1 MGQTILLADD
11 SITIQ
16 KVIELTFSD
25 EDFQLHTVGNGQ
37 KAIDEIRTV
46 KPDIVL
52 CDIIMPE
59 KNGYEVCEFI
69 KTQDDLKQIPV
80 LLLTGAFE
88 PFDQERARKAGCD
101 GFLAK
106 PFEPQTLISKVRQL
120 LESAGAA
127 PAVATSADAPA
138 ISLDETP
145 GPSTEPPPV
154 VASSPPVA
162 PPPLP
167 AMEEGATVIEEG
179 FAVEAGEREL
189 SVEAG
194 DQTVLLGAEEP
205 PTVPSED
212 IWSQVQETSEAPPSV
227 PEQGGDDAATIFM
240 AAPPEPEPV
249 ESTPA
254 ANEFDE
260 ITTPS
265 PPSAHDADQADDGA
279 WVLPSTEEDGGSG
292 SGEPELT
299 PLGDFGGFDDFA
311 ASDQAPA
318 IEPEPVAPEP
328 PPLAAPPVEPVESE
342 PVAPEPPPLA
352 APPVEPVEFVE
363 PEPVVPEAPPE
374 PEAVAPEPP
383 PFSQPAAQ
391 PPLPPEPTP
400 LEDAIFG
407 TPEPSPPPVQEDAPL
422 SDLPLTPSPLA
433 DDTIQPS
440 AVPPEPT
447 PVVEPAPEPV
457 PEPQPLTE
465 EPVLG
470 EADFGLPSTPVE
482 TVAFGGGSVDEEL
495 KLSDEKASAPQPE
508 TTLGSADIDAIADK
522 VAERLVQKLSET
534 AIKEIAWEVV
544 PDMARTLIQKEIDA
558 LKAKIPK

>member
-127 PAVATSADAPA
+127 PAVASADAPA

-167 AMEEGATVIEEG
+167 AMEEGATVIDEG

-205 PTVPSED
+205 HTVPSED

-240 AAPPEPEPV
+240 AAPP
-249 ESTPA
+249 
-254 ANEFDE
+254 
-260 ITTPS
+260 
-265 PPSAHDADQADDGA
+265 
-279 WVLPSTEEDGGSG
+279 
-292 SGEPELT
+292 EPELT

-328 PPLAAPPVEPVESE
+328 PPLAAPPVESIEPE

-352 APPVEPVEFVE
+352 PPPVEPVEFVEPEPVAPEPPPLVE

-407 TPEPSPPPVQEDAPL
+407 TPEPSPPPAFLKQCSLGQNYFKNLMKEEVDANCGN
-422 SDLPLTPSPLA
+422 S
-433 DDTIQPS
+433 
-440 AVPPEPT
+440 
-447 PVVEPAPEPV
+447 
-457 PEPQPLTE
+457 
-465 EPVLG
+465 
-470 EADFGLPSTPVE
+470 
-482 TVAFGGGSVDEEL
+482 
-495 KLSDEKASAPQPE
+495 
-508 TTLGSADIDAIADK
+508 
-522 VAERLVQKLSET
+522 
-534 AIKEIAWEVV
+534 
-544 PDMARTLIQKEIDA
+544 
-558 LKAKIPK
+558 

>member
-37 KAIDEIRTV
+37 KAIDQIRTI

-120 LESAGAA
+120 LESAESA
-127 PAVATSADAPA
+127 PAEGSAVAPA
-138 ISLDETP
+138 ISVDETP
-145 GPSTEPPPV
+145 GPATEPPPTI
-154 VASSPPVA
+154 A
-162 PPPLP
+162 PPPVP
-167 AMEEGATVIEEG
+167 AMEEGATVTDEG

-189 SVEAG
+189 SIEAG
-194 DQTVLLGAEEP
+194 DQTVLLGAEEA

-212 IWSQVQETSEAPPSV
+212 ISSQVQEESEAPPPAAEESA
-227 PEQGGDDAATIFM
+227 DDAATIFM
-240 AAPPEPEPV
+240 ASPPELEQL
-249 ESTPA
+249 ESAPGVT
-254 ANEFDE
+254 EFDE
-260 ITTPS
+260 LAAPS
-265 PPSAHDADQADDGA
+265 PEGTGQADDGA
-279 WVLPSTEEDGGSG
+279 WVLPSTEEGGGSG
-292 SGEPELT
+292 SEEPELT
-299 PLGDFGGFDDFA
+299 PLGDFSGFDDFA
-311 ASDQAPA
+311 ASGQEPAVEPESAPEA
-318 IEPEPVAPEP
+318 PPLAPSPIGPVEPEPVAPEP
-328 PPLAAPPVEPVESE
+328 PPAAEPEPVM
-342 PVAPEPPPLA
+342 PEPPPL
-352 APPVEPVEFVE
+352 
-363 PEPVVPEAPPE
+363 
-374 PEAVAPEPP
+374 
-383 PFSQPAAQ
+383 SQPAAK
-391 PPLPPEPTP
+391 PPLPPKPTP
-400 LEDAIFG
+400 LEDAIFAL
-407 TPEPSPPPVQEDAPL
+407 PEPSPPVQEEVPL
-422 SDLPLTPSPLA
+422 SELPLTPAPLA
-433 DDTIQPS
+433 DETIQPS
-440 AVPPEPT
+440 AAPPEPT
-447 PVVEPAPEPV
+447 PVVEAAPEPV
-457 PEPQPLTE
+457 PEPQPLPQ

-470 EADFGLPSTPVE
+470 EADFGVPSTPAE
-482 TVAFGGGSVDEEL
+482 TAAFGGGSVDEEL
-495 KLSDEKASAPQPE
+495 KLADEKVSAPEPA

-544 PDMARTLIQKEIDA
+544 PDLAQTLIQKEIDA